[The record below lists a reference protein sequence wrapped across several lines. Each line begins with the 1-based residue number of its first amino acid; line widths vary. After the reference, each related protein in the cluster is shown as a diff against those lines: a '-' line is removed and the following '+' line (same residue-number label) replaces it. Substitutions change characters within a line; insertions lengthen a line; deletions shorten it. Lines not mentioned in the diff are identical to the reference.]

1 MASMDLLDKMT
12 QISLD
17 ALWKIQV
24 QECID
29 ASMSS
34 RTLIHPTR
42 DTNYDSL
49 LCSMEEG
56 MLPPNPKD
64 LPMPPPVWLI

>member
-1 MASMDLLDKMT
+1 MDLLDKMT

-17 ALWKIQV
+17 ALWKIQI

-34 RTLIHPTR
+34 IPRIHPAK
-42 DTNYDSL
+42 DTNYDSIL
-49 LCSMEEG
+49 YNMEEG
-56 MLPPNPKD
+56 ILPPKPKD
-64 LPMPPPVWLI
+64 LPMPPSAWLN